1 MIPLLLEVL
10 QDSWFYCEETQPF
23 LQNSSIVAAGYWNSF
38 IALTDQE
45 TRFKKAY
52 GKDATIMGTLD
63 IHSWKNRFPSWLFA
77 VLVLNCWSIHDEW

>member
-1 MIPLLLEVL
+1 MILLLMEVL
-10 QDSWFYCEETQPF
+10 EDSWSCCEETQPF
-23 LQNSSIVAAGYWNSF
+23 LRKFKHFSF
-38 IALTDQE
+38 WISTQE

-63 IHSWKNRFPSWLFA
+63 IHSWKNRFQSWLFA